1 MSLRAVVR
9 VAVAEPAPRD
19 RLAPPTVCRRC
30 DKCSLSGEGTI
41 DGRARRWLAAAPSS
55 GHSGRQIQAAESRR
69 DDASL
74 SVLQE
79 QQQEEALQASGDDP
93 PRKKV
98 HNWQDASCAKA
109 DECRC
114 GGIRGEEIA
123 RG

>member
-1 MSLRAVVR
+1 MLWSVLQLRS
-9 VAVAEPAPRD
+9 
-19 RLAPPTVCRRC
+19 PPLVTNLRPLFTCRRC

-41 DGRARRWLAAAPSS
+41 DGRARRWLAAAPSA
-55 GHSGRQIQAAESRR
+55 GHSGRQIQAAETGR
-69 DDASL
+69 DEASL

-79 QQQEEALQASGDDP
+79 QQQQEALQASGDDP

-114 GGIRGEEIA
+114 GGKPGA
-123 RG
+123 CNCSG